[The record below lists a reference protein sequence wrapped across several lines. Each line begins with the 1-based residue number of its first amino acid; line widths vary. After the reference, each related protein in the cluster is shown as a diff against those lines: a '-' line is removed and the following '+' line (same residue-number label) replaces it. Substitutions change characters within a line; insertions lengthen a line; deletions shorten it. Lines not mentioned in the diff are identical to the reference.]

1 MIQEYVSNLAD
12 KMGMKLSQISLVD
25 GNQLGCL
32 DIYLLK
38 ISIKVHK
45 VDALIFKTDIEN
57 LENGKVS
64 DRMEVRTRSALNRL
78 QVMLDQIN

>member
-32 DIYLLK
+32 DVYLLK